1 LRAGSFANAE
11 EAGQESQYAG
21 NGTKSD
27 MSLQE
32 KLQRHQNQIRLALD
46 DGFLGLGFQPLHAG
60 SQFLRL
66 SGEAIPLVS
75 DTTQLLPLVANLLGA
90 TACFMPP
97 CIPAFFLV
105 WKACSSGTLSLE
117 VMNLAREDHGVQ
129 NKKIG

>member
-1 LRAGSFANAE
+1 
-11 EAGQESQYAG
+11 
-21 NGTKSD
+21 
-27 MSLQE
+27 
-32 KLQRHQNQIRLALD
+32 LD